1 MPWICSRYIHTQA
14 NGIFSLKSI
23 VAVHGL
29 NGDAFKTWTTDKGK
43 VNWLKDPNLLPK
55 YVPSARVLTWGYNAN
70 VVSLKGKNTSSSD
83 RILQHAQTL
92 VAQLQADR
100 EVWVFSFFI
109 PTSRLVVMQ
118 SRRHWTET
126 ETDNHIS

>member
-1 MPWICSRYIHTQA
+1 M
-14 NGIFSLKSI
+14 
-23 VAVHGL
+23 
-29 NGDAFKTWTTDKGK
+29 
-43 VNWLKDPNLLPK
+43 
-55 YVPSARVLTWGYNAN
+55 LTWGYNAN

-100 EVWVFSFFI
+100 EVCVFSFFFLKKI

-118 SRRHWTET
+118 SRRHWTEA